1 MILGKVIGTVVAD
14 ARASTMGGQ
23 LLRLV
28 QLLDGRTLEPQG
40 GIHVAAD
47 VTGAGE
53 GELVML
59 SSGASARKAG
69 NLRDAPVDLV
79 IIAIIDELAGAAGVI
94 YRPAQRE
101 ATA

>member
-14 ARASTMGGQ
+14 ARVSTMSGQ
-23 LLRLV
+23 HLRLV
-28 QLLDGRTLEPQG
+28 QLLDGNTLEPQG

-59 SSGASARKAG
+59 STGASARKAD
-69 NLRDAPVDLV
+69 NLQHVPVDLV
-79 IIAIIDELAGAAGVI
+79 IIAIIDELTGVTGVT
-94 YRPAQRE
+94 YRSAPKE
-101 ATA
+101 DII

>member
-14 ARASTMGGQ
+14 ARVSTMGGQ

-101 ATA
+101 GTA

>member
-14 ARASTMGGQ
+14 ARVTTMSGQ

-59 SSGASARKAG
+59 STGASARKAD
-69 NLRDAPVDLV
+69 NLLNAPVDLV
-79 IIAIIDELAGAAGVI
+79 IIAIIDELAPKEGI
-94 YRPAQRE
+94 I
-101 ATA
+101 

>member
-1 MILGKVIGTVVAD
+1 MILGKVIGIVVAD
-14 ARASTMGGQ
+14 ARASTMSGQ

-28 QLLDGRTLEPQG
+28 QLLDGSTLEPQG

-59 SSGASARKAG
+59 STGASARKADSLQ
-69 NLRDAPVDLV
+69 NVPVDLV
-79 IIAIIDELAGAAGVI
+79 IIAIIDELAGAAGVTYHSAPKGGI
-94 YRPAQRE
+94 A
-101 ATA
+101 

>member
-14 ARASTMGGQ
+14 ARVSTMGGQ

-47 VTGAGE
+47 VTGAGD

-69 NLRDAPVDLV
+69 NLRDAPADLV

>member
-14 ARASTMGGQ
+14 ARVSTMGGQ

-28 QLLDGRTLEPQG
+28 QFLDGRTLEPQG

-47 VTGAGE
+47 VTGAGD

-59 SSGASARKAG
+59 STGASARKAD
-69 NLRDAPVDLV
+69 NLQDAPVDLV
-79 IIAIIDELAGAAGVI
+79 IIAIIDELAGATGVI
-94 YRPAQRE
+94 YNSTPKGSIA
-101 ATA
+101 

>member
-14 ARASTMGGQ
+14 ARVSTMGGQ
-23 LLRLV
+23 RLLLV

-47 VTGAGE
+47 VTGAGD

-79 IIAIIDELAGAAGVI
+79 IIAIIDELTGTAGVV
-94 YRPAQRE
+94 YRSARE
-101 ATA
+101 EASA

>member
-14 ARASTMGGQ
+14 ARVSTMGGQ

>member
-14 ARASTMGGQ
+14 ARVSTMGGQ
-23 LLRLV
+23 HLRLV
-28 QLLDGRTLEPQG
+28 QLLDGHTLEPQG

-47 VTGAGE
+47 VTGAGD

-79 IIAIIDELAGAAGVI
+79 IIAIIDELTGAAGVV
-94 YRPAQRE
+94 YRSTRE
-101 ATA
+101 EASA

>member
-14 ARASTMGGQ
+14 ARVSTMGGQ

-94 YRPAQRE
+94 YRPTQRE

>member
-14 ARASTMGGQ
+14 ARVSTMGGQ
-23 LLRLV
+23 RLRLV
-28 QLLDGRTLEPQG
+28 QLLDGRALEPQG

-47 VTGAGE
+47 VTGAGD

-79 IIAIIDELAGAAGVI
+79 IIAIIDELTGAAGVV
-94 YRPAQRE
+94 YRSARE
-101 ATA
+101 EASA

>member
-14 ARASTMGGQ
+14 ARVATMGGQ

>member
-14 ARASTMGGQ
+14 ARVSTMGGQ
-23 LLRLV
+23 HLRLV

-40 GIHVAAD
+40 GIYVAAD

-79 IIAIIDELAGAAGVI
+79 IIAIIDELTGAAGVV
-94 YRPAQRE
+94 YRSARE
-101 ATA
+101 EASA

>member
-14 ARASTMGGQ
+14 ARVSTMGGQ
-23 LLRLV
+23 RLRLV

-47 VTGAGE
+47 VTSAGD

-59 SSGASARKAG
+59 STGASARKAG

-79 IIAIIDELAGAAGVI
+79 IIAIIDELTGAAGVV
-94 YRPAQRE
+94 YRSARE
-101 ATA
+101 EASA